1 MSGNEDISFISK
13 LLLWFNVT
21 VVMVFD
27 TSVCLSIRLKSSVRN
42 RSQLTE
48 SPVSDHQVVLWPTG
62 TERL

>member
-27 TSVCLSIRLKSSVRN
+27 TSVCLSIRLESSVTN
-42 RSQLTE
+42 QSQLTE
-48 SPVSDHQVVLWPTG
+48 SPGSDHQVVLWPTG